1 MEETWIKL
9 YRKIM
14 KSPIWE
20 NEKALKIWIWCLLKA
35 THEEREQLVG
45 QQIVKLKKGQFIFGR
60 RKAAEELKMT
70 ESLCYKHMTLLRN
83 LKMISIKSNNKF
95 SVISIENWENY
106 QATISKAKQQSN
118 NRVTTKEQQSNT
130 NKNVKNVNNVKNIYS
145 DCSEELKKAL
155 DDFVE
160 MRKKIK
166 SPLTEKAMQ
175 LAFNKLKK
183 LSTDEETQIEIVN
196 ETVLKSWKSFYP
208 LKQDKLKQT
217 NYNNYEQRNYDNLDN
232 LYANSKGG

>member
-1 MEETWIKL
+1 
-9 YRKIM
+9 
-14 KSPIWE
+14 
-20 NEKALKIWIWCLLKA
+20 
-35 THEEREQLVG
+35 
-45 QQIVKLKKGQFIFGR
+45 
-60 RKAAEELKMT
+60 
-70 ESLCYKHMTLLRN
+70 
-83 LKMISIKSNNKF
+83 MITTKSNNKF
-95 SVISIENWENY
+95 TVITVEKYSDY
-106 QATISKAKQQSN
+106 QVDKRKI
-118 NRVTTKEQQSNT
+118 EQQNNSKITTNEQQNNT
-130 NKNVKNVNNVKNIYS
+130 NNNVKNVNNIKNIYS
-145 DCSEELKKAL
+145 GCSEELKKAL

-183 LSTDEETQIEIVN
+183 LSTDEATQIEIVN

>member
-1 MEETWIKL
+1 
-9 YRKIM
+9 
-14 KSPIWE
+14 
-20 NEKALKIWIWCLLKA
+20 
-35 THEEREQLVG
+35 
-45 QQIVKLKKGQFIFGR
+45 
-60 RKAAEELKMT
+60 
-70 ESLCYKHMTLLRN
+70 
-83 LKMISIKSNNKF
+83 MIEVKSNNKF
-95 SVISIENWENY
+95 SVVSIEKYSDY
-106 QATISKAKQQSN
+106 QAEKNKTKQQMN
-118 NRVTTKEQQSNT
+118 NKRTTNEQQMNT

-183 LSTDEETQIEIVN
+183 LSTDETTQIEIVN
-196 ETVLKSWKSFYP
+196 EAVLKSWKSFYP
-208 LKQDKLKQT
+208 LKQDKPKQT

-232 LYANSKGG
+232 LYANKGGNK